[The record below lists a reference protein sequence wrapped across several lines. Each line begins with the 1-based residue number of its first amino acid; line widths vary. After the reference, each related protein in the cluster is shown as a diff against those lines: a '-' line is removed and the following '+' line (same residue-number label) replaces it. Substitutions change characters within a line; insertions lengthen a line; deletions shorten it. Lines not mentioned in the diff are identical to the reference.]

1 MISLKNF
8 ASAGILAAAVSSGS
22 SQVALAQQ
30 PDTSVIER
38 QNRGFYVGGALGGN
52 FQEDNNFSGSRTNS
66 TTSYNAG
73 PVGLL
78 NFGYALGNGLRFEL
92 EPGYR
97 YNSVDSINN
106 GNAGGRT
113 QILTGMV
120 NGIYDFDTHLPVF
133 PLVPHIGAGIGWAH
147 LWNHSSPHNGLT
159 VTGQDDRPA
168 LQAIAGVDYAFTP
181 AIKLG
186 LDYRYLYV
194 DNPNFRT
201 QAGGNSQSGA
211 FNDHA
216 ILVTMRY
223 EFGGPSKPAQPQPAA
238 FTPAPPPPTPA
249 PAPQANVPPPAYT
262 VYFNFDRSDLE
273 PSAKPILER
282 AVSDAH
288 QAQVTR
294 INVTGYTDMAGTA
307 AYNQRLSERRAATVR
322 AELIRLGIPA
332 DEIVTIG
339 RGKNDPAVPTADG
352 VREPR
357 NRRVEIVMQQPGV

>member
-1 MISLKNF
+1 MSPRTVATASLL
-8 ASAGILAAAVSSGS
+8 SAAVLSGS
-22 SQVALAQQ
+22 ALVALAQ
-30 PDTSVIER
+30 PADNSVIDR
-38 QNRGFYVGGALGGN
+38 QNRGFYIGGGLGGN
-52 FQEDNNFSGSRTNS
+52 FQEDNNFTGSGTNS
-66 TTSYNAG
+66 STSYNAG
-73 PVGLL
+73 PVGVL

-106 GNAGGRT
+106 AAGSGGRT

-120 NGIYDFDTHLPVF
+120 NGIYDFDTKTPVF
-133 PLVPHIGAGIGWAH
+133 PLTPHIGAGVGWAH
-147 LWNHSSPHNGLT
+147 LWNHSSPHNGQT
-159 VTGQDDRPA
+159 VVGQDDRPA

-201 QAGGNSQSGA
+201 QAGGNAQSGA
-211 FNDHA
+211 FNDHS

-223 EFGGPSKPAQPQPAA
+223 EFGAPAKQQAQPVA
-238 FTPAPPPPTPA
+238 FTPPPPAPPA
-249 PAPQANVPPPAYT
+249 PAPQASVPPPAYT

-273 PSAKPILER
+273 PTAEPILKR
-282 AVSDAH
+282 AANDA
-288 QAQVTR
+288 QNGKVTR
-294 INVTGYTDMAGTA
+294 IAVTGYTDLSGTA
-307 AYNQRLSERRAATVR
+307 QYNQRLSERRAASVR

-332 DEIVTIG
+332 DEIATVG
-339 RGKNDPAVPTADG
+339 RGENDPVVKTADG

-357 NRRVEIVMQQPGV
+357 NRRVEIVLQQPGA